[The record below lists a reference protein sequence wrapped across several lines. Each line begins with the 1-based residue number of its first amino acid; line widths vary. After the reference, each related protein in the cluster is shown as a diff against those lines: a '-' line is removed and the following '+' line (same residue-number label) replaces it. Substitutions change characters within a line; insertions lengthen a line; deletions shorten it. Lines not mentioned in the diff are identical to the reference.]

1 MRVPGTQAVCVRVFF
16 KVLTMESN
24 RISTGGNIPGQTDLI
39 DLAIQLRDGAVTII
53 VFMLAGILMAIGY
66 LMAAE
71 EHWTSTAVITRPDIG
86 QVAGYYNVMTTVYG
100 KDAPGLPEVQTD
112 IADRFNSAFSALSD
126 SLRNQKEPE
135 KLSAEPS
142 EKGQPFPVKVSYVGT
157 TAGEAQRQLAE
168 YLRQVEEKT
177 VKELN
182 EEMKTTI
189 VLHTGFLLSALRQ
202 QEVVAREQKDQHI
215 RQLEAA
221 LRYAE
226 EAKIDKPHTRNTQY
240 VTQDTMFLLGKDALK
255 SMTENE
261 ATRPLTFSDD
271 YYQMKQKLFDIR
283 SLKPDTVH
291 PYRCIMPPRLP
302 VRRDSPKT
310 ALTLVLAVL
319 LGGMAGAGMVLGRNA
334 FRNIHCSSC

>member
-1 MRVPGTQAVCVRVFF
+1 MENNSPRVR
-16 KVLTMESN
+16 ED
-24 RISTGGNIPGQTDLI
+24 IPEQIDLI
-39 DLAIQLRDGAVTII
+39 DLAMQLWHGVATII
-53 VFMLAGILMAIGY
+53 VFILAGILAAVGY
-66 LMAAE
+66 LMLAE
-71 EHWTSTAVITRPDIG
+71 EQWTSTAIITRPDIG
-86 QVAGYYNVMTTVYG
+86 QVTSYYNVMAVVYG
-100 KDAPGLPEVQTD
+100 KEAPGIAEVQTA
-112 IADRFNSAFSALSD
+112 IADRFSSAFSALSD

-157 TAGEAQRQLAE
+157 TAGEARRRLAE

-182 EEMKTTI
+182 EEMKTNI

-334 FRNIHCSSC
+334 LRNYKTAP

>member
-1 MRVPGTQAVCVRVFF
+1 
-16 KVLTMESN
+16 MESN
-24 RISTGGNIPGQTDLI
+24 RTHVRGNDPKQTDLI
-39 DLAIQLRDGAVTII
+39 DLAIQLRDGAVTVI

-66 LMAAE
+66 LIAAE

-86 QVAGYYNVMTTVYG
+86 QVAGYYHVMTTVYG
-100 KDAPGLPEVQTD
+100 KDSPGITEVQTD
-112 IADRFNSAFSALSD
+112 IADRFITAFSALSD
-126 SLRNQKEPE
+126 SLQNQKEPE
-135 KLSAEPS
+135 KLSAEPT
-142 EKGQPFPVKVSYVGT
+142 EKGQPFPVQVSYVGT
-157 TAGEAQRQLAE
+157 TAGEAQRRLAE
-168 YLRQVEEKT
+168 YLRQVEENT
-177 VKELN
+177 VEGLN
-182 EEMKTTI
+182 EEMKATI
-189 VLHTGFLLSALRQ
+189 VLHTGFLLNALRQ
-202 QEVVAREQKDQHI
+202 LEVVARQQKDQHI

-261 ATRPLTFSDD
+261 ATRPLTFQDN
-271 YYQMKQKLFDIR
+271 YYQMKQKLLDIR
-283 SLKPDTVH
+283 NLKPDTIH
-291 PYRCIMPPRLP
+291 PFRWIMPPRLP

-334 FRNIHCSSC
+334 LRNYKTKP

>member
-1 MRVPGTQAVCVRVFF
+1 MENNSPRVR
-16 KVLTMESN
+16 ED
-24 RISTGGNIPGQTDLI
+24 IPEQIDLI
-39 DLAIQLRDGAVTII
+39 DLAMQLWHGVATII
-53 VFMLAGILMAIGY
+53 VFILAGILVAVGY
-66 LMAAE
+66 LVLAE
-71 EHWTSTAVITRPDIG
+71 EQWTSTAIITRPDIG
-86 QVAGYYNVMTTVYG
+86 QVTSYYNVMAVVYG
-100 KDAPGLPEVQTD
+100 KEAPGITEVQTA
-112 IADRFNSAFSALSD
+112 IADRFSSAFSALSD

-135 KLSAEPS
+135 KLSVEPS

-157 TAGEAQRQLAE
+157 TAGEAQRRLAE

-271 YYQMKQKLFDIR
+271 YYQMKQKLLDIR

-334 FRNIHCSSC
+334 LRNYKTAP

>member
-1 MRVPGTQAVCVRVFF
+1 
-16 KVLTMESN
+16 MESN
-24 RISTGGNIPGQTDLI
+24 RTHVRGNDPEQTDLI
-39 DLAIQLRDGAVTII
+39 DLAIQLRDGAVTVI

-66 LMAAE
+66 LIAAE

-86 QVAGYYNVMTTVYG
+86 QVAGYYHVMTTVYG
-100 KDAPGLPEVQTD
+100 KDSPGITEVQTA
-112 IADRFNSAFSALSD
+112 IADRFITAFSALSD
-126 SLRNQKEPE
+126 SLQNQKEPE
-135 KLSAEPS
+135 KLSAEPT
-142 EKGQPFPVKVSYVGT
+142 EKGQPFPVQVSYVGT
-157 TAGEAQRQLAE
+157 TAGEAQRRLAE
-168 YLRQVEEKT
+168 YLRQVEENT
-177 VKELN
+177 VEGLN
-182 EEMKTTI
+182 EEMKATI
-189 VLHTGFLLSALRQ
+189 VLHTGFLLNALRQ
-202 QEVVAREQKDQHI
+202 LEVVAREQKEQHI

-261 ATRPLTFSDD
+261 ATRPLTFQDN
-271 YYQMKQKLFDIR
+271 YYQMKQKLLDIR
-283 SLKPDTVH
+283 NLKPDTIH
-291 PYRCIMPPRLP
+291 PFRWIMPPRLP

-334 FRNIHCSSC
+334 LRNYKTKP

>member
-1 MRVPGTQAVCVRVFF
+1 M
-16 KVLTMESN
+16 TMESN

>member
-1 MRVPGTQAVCVRVFF
+1 
-16 KVLTMESN
+16 MESN
-24 RISTGGNIPGQTDLI
+24 RISAGGNIPGQTDLI

-86 QVAGYYNVMTTVYG
+86 QVASYYNVMTTVYG
-100 KDAPGLPEVQTD
+100 KDSPGLPEVQTA

-157 TAGEAQRQLAE
+157 TAGEARRRLAE

-291 PYRCIMPPRLP
+291 PYRCIMPPP
-302 VRRDSPKT
+302 VAGSSRQSENGTD
-310 ALTLVLAVL
+310 
-319 LGGMAGAGMVLGRNA
+319 AGAGCTAGRDGRRGNGSGA
-334 FRNIHCSSC
+334 ECIT

>member
-1 MRVPGTQAVCVRVFF
+1 M
-16 KVLTMESN
+16 TMESN
-24 RISTGGNIPGQTDLI
+24 RISAGGNIPGQTDLI

-100 KDAPGLPEVQTD
+100 KDSPGLPEVQTA

-157 TAGEAQRQLAE
+157 TAGEAQRRLAE
-168 YLRQVEEKT
+168 YLCQVEEKT

-182 EEMKTTI
+182 EELKTTI

-283 SLKPDTVH
+283 SLKPGIVH
-291 PYRCIMPPRLP
+291 PYRCIMKPRLP

-334 FRNIHCSSC
+334 LRNYKTAP

>member
-1 MRVPGTQAVCVRVFF
+1 MENNSPRVR
-16 KVLTMESN
+16 ED
-24 RISTGGNIPGQTDLI
+24 IPEQIDLI
-39 DLAIQLRDGAVTII
+39 DLAMQLWHGVATII
-53 VFMLAGILMAIGY
+53 VFILAGILAAVGY
-66 LMAAE
+66 LMLAE
-71 EHWTSTAVITRPDIG
+71 EQWTSTAIITRPDIG
-86 QVAGYYNVMTTVYG
+86 QVTSYYNVMAVVYG
-100 KDAPGLPEVQTD
+100 KEAPGIAEVQTA
-112 IADRFNSAFSALSD
+112 IADRFSSALSD

-157 TAGEAQRQLAE
+157 TAGEARRRLAE

-334 FRNIHCSSC
+334 LRNYKTAP

>member
-1 MRVPGTQAVCVRVFF
+1 MENNSPRVR
-16 KVLTMESN
+16 ED
-24 RISTGGNIPGQTDLI
+24 IPGEIDLI
-39 DLAIQLRDGAVTII
+39 DLAMQLWHGAATII
-53 VFMLAGILMAIGY
+53 VFILAGILAAVGY
-66 LMAAE
+66 LMLAE
-71 EHWTSTAVITRPDIG
+71 EQWTSTAIITRPDIG
-86 QVAGYYNVMTTVYG
+86 QVTSYYNVMTVVYG
-100 KDAPGLPEVQTD
+100 KEAPGITEIQTA

-135 KLSAEPS
+135 KLSAEPLK
-142 EKGQPFPVKVSYVGT
+142 KGQPFPVKVSYVGT
-157 TAGEAQRQLAE
+157 TAGEARRRLVE

-202 QEVVAREQKDQHI
+202 QEVVAREQKEQHI

-283 SLKPDTVH
+283 SLKPGIVH
-291 PYRCIMPPRLP
+291 PYRCIMKPRLP

-334 FRNIHCSSC
+334 LRNYKTAP

>member
-100 KDAPGLPEVQTD
+100 KDALGLPEVQTD

-157 TAGEAQRQLAE
+157 TAGEAQRRLAE

-202 QEVVAREQKDQHI
+202 QEVVARKQKDQHI

>member
-1 MRVPGTQAVCVRVFF
+1 
-16 KVLTMESN
+16 MESN
-24 RISTGGNIPGQTDLI
+24 RTHVRGNDPKQTDLI
-39 DLAIQLRDGAVTII
+39 DLAIQLRDGAVTVI

-66 LMAAE
+66 LIAAE

-86 QVAGYYNVMTTVYG
+86 QVAGYYHVMTTVYG
-100 KDAPGLPEVQTD
+100 KDSPGITEVQTA
-112 IADRFNSAFSALSD
+112 IADRFITAFSALSD
-126 SLRNQKEPE
+126 SLQNQKEPE
-135 KLSAEPS
+135 KLSAEPT
-142 EKGQPFPVKVSYVGT
+142 EKGQPFPVQVSYVGT
-157 TAGEAQRQLAE
+157 TAGEAQRRLAE
-168 YLRQVEEKT
+168 YLRQVEENT
-177 VKELN
+177 VEGLN
-182 EEMKTTI
+182 EEMKATI
-189 VLHTGFLLSALRQ
+189 VLHTGFLLNALRQ
-202 QEVVAREQKDQHI
+202 LEVVARQQKDQHI

-261 ATRPLTFSDD
+261 ATRPLTFQDN
-271 YYQMKQKLFDIR
+271 YYQMKQKLLDIR
-283 SLKPDTVH
+283 NLKPDTIH
-291 PYRCIMPPRLP
+291 PFRWIMPPRLP

-334 FRNIHCSSC
+334 LRNYKTKP

>member
-1 MRVPGTQAVCVRVFF
+1 MENNSPRVR
-16 KVLTMESN
+16 ED
-24 RISTGGNIPGQTDLI
+24 IPEQIDLI
-39 DLAIQLRDGAVTII
+39 DLAMQLWHGVATII
-53 VFMLAGILMAIGY
+53 VFILAGILAAVGY
-66 LMAAE
+66 LMLAE
-71 EHWTSTAVITRPDIG
+71 EQWTSTAIITRPDIG
-86 QVAGYYNVMTTVYG
+86 QVTSYYNVMAVVYG
-100 KDAPGLPEVQTD
+100 KEAPDIAEVQTA

-157 TAGEAQRQLAE
+157 TAGEARRRLAE

-334 FRNIHCSSC
+334 LRNYKTAP

>member
-1 MRVPGTQAVCVRVFF
+1 MENNSPRVR
-16 KVLTMESN
+16 ED
-24 RISTGGNIPGQTDLI
+24 IPEQIDLI
-39 DLAIQLRDGAVTII
+39 DLAMQLWHGVATII
-53 VFMLAGILMAIGY
+53 VFILAGILAAVGY
-66 LMAAE
+66 LMLAE
-71 EHWTSTAVITRPDIG
+71 EQWTSTAIITRPDIG
-86 QVAGYYNVMTTVYG
+86 QVTSYYNVMAVVYG
-100 KDAPGLPEVQTD
+100 KEAPGIAEVQTA
-112 IADRFNSAFSALSD
+112 IADRFSSAFSALSD

-157 TAGEAQRQLAE
+157 TAGEARRRLAE

-334 FRNIHCSSC
+334 LRNYKTAP

>member
-1 MRVPGTQAVCVRVFF
+1 MENNSPRVR
-16 KVLTMESN
+16 ED
-24 RISTGGNIPGQTDLI
+24 IPEQIDLI
-39 DLAIQLRDGAVTII
+39 DLAMQLWHGVATII
-53 VFMLAGILMAIGY
+53 VFILAGILAAVGY
-66 LMAAE
+66 LMLAE
-71 EHWTSTAVITRPDIG
+71 EQWTSTAIITRPDIG
-86 QVAGYYNVMTTVYG
+86 QVTSYYNVMAVVYG
-100 KDAPGLPEVQTD
+100 KEAPGIAEVQTA
-112 IADRFNSAFSALSD
+112 IADRFSSAFSALSD

-157 TAGEAQRQLAE
+157 TAGEARRRLAE

-202 QEVVAREQKDQHI
+202 QEVVAREQKEQHI

-271 YYQMKQKLFDIR
+271 YYRMKQKLFDIR
-283 SLKPDTVH
+283 RLKPDTVH

-310 ALTLVLAVL
+310 ALSLVLAVL

-334 FRNIHCSSC
+334 LRNYKTAP

>member
-1 MRVPGTQAVCVRVFF
+1 MENNSPRVR
-16 KVLTMESN
+16 ED
-24 RISTGGNIPGQTDLI
+24 IPEQIDLI
-39 DLAIQLRDGAVTII
+39 NLAMQLWHGVATII
-53 VFMLAGILMAIGY
+53 VFILAGILAAVGY
-66 LMAAE
+66 LMLAE
-71 EHWTSTAVITRPDIG
+71 EQWTSTAIITRPDIG
-86 QVAGYYNVMTTVYG
+86 QVTSYYNVMAAVYG
-100 KDAPGLPEVQTD
+100 KEAPGIAEVQTA

-157 TAGEAQRQLAE
+157 TAGEARRRLAE

-334 FRNIHCSSC
+334 LRNYKTAP